1 MFYPGKI
8 LKLAPADSREDKR
21 KMVRESFQNHFRR
34 KYAKS
39 FVVNSIPST
48 INEKVDLKCK
58 QCGQVT
64 IRRAESIVK
73 GTFSGNCAYCCLH
86 DSKKAENH
94 RKKLKNILSK
104 NFIVDYLSSGDQ
116 RIKQTI
122 IKCKCGYHL
131 AASYNRIIN
140 KSIRQQC
147 PKCGRDVFKNGK

>member
-1 MFYPGKI
+1 MFYPGKV

-21 KMVRESFQNHFRR
+21 KIVRESFQYHFRK

-39 FVVNSIPST
+39 FVVSSIPST

-86 DSKKAENH
+86 DSKKAENP
-94 RKKLKNILSK
+94 RKKLKNIISKKLNLDNKLFDIIYICMILILFVLSVCY
-104 NFIVDYLSSGDQ
+104 IVKG
-116 RIKQTI
+116 
-122 IKCKCGYHL
+122 
-131 AASYNRIIN
+131 SYNPFIYFN
-140 KSIRQQC
+140 
-147 PKCGRDVFKNGK
+147 F

>member
-21 KMVRESFQNHFRR
+21 KMVRESFQNHFRK

-39 FVVNSIPST
+39 FVVSSIPST

-86 DSKKAENH
+86 DSKKQKILARN
-94 RKKLKNILSK
+94 LKI
-104 NFIVDYLSSGDQ
+104 F
-116 RIKQTI
+116 
-122 IKCKCGYHL
+122 
-131 AASYNRIIN
+131 
-140 KSIRQQC
+140 
-147 PKCGRDVFKNGK
+147 